1 MEDNHLPLSYSCR
14 PTTQKNALIK
24 PKKKEISCKF
34 TPQFESNDFRM
45 TNNSAITTIRACWRE
60 LYGQEADLLLEDFLD
75 EADKIKGDLHFAP
88 HNPGWYKDA
97 IVYSLYVDLFNG
109 TFEGLIQKLDYLRQ
123 LGVSCLWLL
132 PILDSPMRD
141 AGFDIRNYE
150 SIRSDLLG
158 LPDDAPDET
167 KQAAFRHFLKEAH
180 KRNIHVIFDIALN
193 HTSEEHRWFRESR
206 KSPDNPYR
214 DYYIWNR
221 DTDKYK
227 ETRLLFKGMCPSN
240 WEADGDWFFFHRF
253 FEFQPDLNY
262 RNPKVL
268 LEIGRILTFW
278 LSQGVDGFR
287 ADAIPYVWKEDGTNC
302 ENLPQTHTII
312 RFIRALFEYVRP
324 ETLLLAEA
332 CQPPVEVV
340 KYFGAGDECHAGYH
354 FPLMPQIFKA
364 LAIQSSEPIRQVL
377 HPSVTPA
384 IDKTNQ
390 WFMFLRLHDELTL
403 EMVTPEDRQII
414 YSHYCRDPRWDFRVG
429 EGISARVADLLDRN
443 PQKIGLAYSI
453 MLSLPGTPVIYYGDE
468 FGKVNDEAYYYEMK
482 TFTGK
487 DDTRFFVRGRV
498 DWKQVALDLANK
510 DTFAS
515 SVNSRIKQ
523 MLHSRKKYN
532 AFGRGNIEWFDL
544 QNEDGTSAKQILAF
558 TRSLLDDKIMVIN
571 NISDLPVTLHIPSN
585 IVLSPGTDIL
595 GNYMDYMEGS
605 GTLRLPAW
613 GYTWIKI

>member
-1 MEDNHLPLSYSCR
+1 M
-14 PTTQKNALIK
+14 
-24 PKKKEISCKF
+24 
-34 TPQFESNDFRM
+34 M
-45 TNNSAITTIRACWRE
+45 THSAILKMRTCWRE
-60 LYGQEADLLLEDFLD
+60 LYGDGSDLLFDAFITEADS
-75 EADKIKGDLHFAP
+75 IKAGLQFPP
-88 HNPGWYKDA
+88 HSPGWYKDA

-109 TFEGLIQKLDYLRQ
+109 TFEGLTDKLDYLSE
-123 LGVSCLWLL
+123 LGVTCLWLL

-141 AGFDIRNYE
+141 AGFDIRNYD
-150 SIRSDLLG
+150 SIRSELLG
-158 LPDDAPDET
+158 LPDDAPDAS
-167 KQAAFRHFLKEAH
+167 KQAAFRRFLQEAH
-180 KRNIHVIFDIALN
+180 QRDIRVIFDIALN
-193 HTSEEHRWFRESR
+193 HTSDEHRWFRESR
-206 KSPDNPYR
+206 KSTDNPYR

-221 DTDKYK
+221 DTAKYK

-240 WEADGDWFFFHRF
+240 WEADGDWYFFHRF

-268 LEIGRILTFW
+268 LEIGRILIFW

-332 CQPPVEVV
+332 NQPPLEVV
-340 KYFGAGDECHAGYH
+340 KYFGDGDECHAGYH

-364 LAIQSSEPIRQVL
+364 LAVQRSEPIIQVFQ
-377 HPSVTPA
+377 PAVTPA
-384 IDKTNQ
+384 IHDSNQ

-403 EMVTPEDRQII
+403 EMVTEEDRRII
-414 YSHYCRDPRWDFRVG
+414 HSFYCRDPRWDFRVG
-429 EGISARVADLLDRN
+429 EGISARIADLLERN

-468 FGKVNDEAYYYEMK
+468 FGKVNDEDYYYEMK

-487 DDTRFFVRGRV
+487 DDTRFLVRGHIHWTEV
-498 DWKQVALDLANK
+498 LDELAQEDSFAAQVN
-510 DTFAS
+510 T
-515 SVNSRIKQ
+515 RIRQ
-523 MLHSRKKYN
+523 MLRTRKLHKV
-532 AFGRGNIEWFDL
+532 FGRGDL
-544 QNEDGTSAKQILAF
+544 QWSNLHLTDGSEALQVLSF
-558 TRSLLDDKIMVIN
+558 TRNLPDEKVLVVH
-571 NISDLPVTLHIPSN
+571 NISDFSVELRIPSA
-585 IVLSPGTDIL
+585 ITFKSVKDML
-595 GNYMDYMEGS
+595 GNSIDYAAGS

>member
-1 MEDNHLPLSYSCR
+1 M
-14 PTTQKNALIK
+14 
-24 PKKKEISCKF
+24 
-34 TPQFESNDFRM
+34 
-45 TNNSAITTIRACWRE
+45 RACWRE
-60 LYGQEADLLLEDFLD
+60 LYGNDADILLD
-75 EADKIKGDLHFAP
+75 EFLAESGKIKGNLQFVP

-97 IVYSLYVDLFNG
+97 IVYSLYVDLFNS
-109 TFEGLIQKLDYLRQ
+109 TFEGLIGKLDYLSQ

-150 SIRSDLLG
+150 SIRADLLG
-158 LPDDAPDET
+158 LPEEAPDTT
-167 KQAAFRHFLKEAH
+167 KQAAFRHFLQEAH
-180 KRNIHVIFDIALN
+180 KRDIRVIFDIALN

-214 DYYIWNR
+214 DYYIWNC
-221 DTDKYK
+221 DTEKYK

-240 WEADGDWFFFHRF
+240 WEADGGWFFFHRF

-268 LEIGRILTFW
+268 LEIGHILIFW

-287 ADAIPYVWKEDGTNC
+287 ADAIPYIWKEDGTNC

-340 KYFGAGDECHAGYH
+340 RYFGTGDECHAGYH

-364 LAIQSSEPIRQVL
+364 LAVQSSEPIRQVL

-384 IDKTNQ
+384 IDEANQ

-403 EMVTPEDRQII
+403 EMVTPEDRLII
-414 YSHYCRDPRWDFRVG
+414 HSHYCRDLRWDFRMG
-429 EGISARVADLLDRN
+429 EGISARVADLLDRY
-443 PQKIGLAYSI
+443 PEKIGLAYSI
-453 MLSLPGTPVIYYGDE
+453 ILSLPGTPVIYYGDE

-498 DWKQVALDLANK
+498 DWPKVILDLAKK
-510 DTFAS
+510 DSFAY
-515 SVNSRIKQ
+515 SVNSRIKK
-523 MLHSRKKYN
+523 MLHTRRKHQV
-532 AFGRGNIEWFDL
+532 FGRGNIEWRDML
-544 QNEDGTSAKQILAF
+544 KIDGTPAKQILSF
-558 TRSLLDDKIMVIN
+558 TRALSGDKILIIN
-571 NISDLPVTLHIPSN
+571 NISDLPVELLIPSELFGTPN
-585 IVLSPGTDIL
+585 IDLL
-595 GNYMDYMEGS
+595 GNSLDNQNDS
-605 GTLRLPAW
+605 DILRLPAW
-613 GYTWIKI
+613 GYAWIKL

>member
-1 MEDNHLPLSYSCR
+1 
-14 PTTQKNALIK
+14 
-24 PKKKEISCKF
+24 
-34 TPQFESNDFRM
+34 M
-45 TNNSAITTIRACWRE
+45 TNTPAVDTMRSCWRE
-60 LYGQEADLLLEDFLD
+60 LYDNEADILFDEFLA
-75 EADKIKGDLHFAP
+75 EAINIKGDLHFGS

-97 IVYSLYVDLFNG
+97 IVYALYVDLFNG
-109 TFEGLIQKLDYLRQ
+109 TFEGLISKLDYLRQ

-141 AGFDIRNYE
+141 AGFDIRDYK
-150 SIRSDLLG
+150 SIRADLLG
-158 LPDDAPDET
+158 LPVEAQDST
-167 KQAAFRHFLKEAH
+167 RQAAFRHFLEEAH
-180 KRNIHVIFDIALN
+180 KRDIHVIFDIALN
-193 HTSEEHRWFRESR
+193 HTSEEHFWFRESR

-214 DYYIWNR
+214 DYYIWNH
-221 DTDKYK
+221 DTDKFK

-240 WEADGDWFFFHRF
+240 WEADGDWFYFHRF

-268 LEIGRILTFW
+268 VEIGRILTFW

-302 ENLPQTHTII
+302 ENLPKTHTII
-312 RFIRALFEYVRP
+312 RFIRALFEFVRP

-332 CQPPVEVV
+332 CQPPLEVV
-340 KYFGAGDECHAGYH
+340 KYFGVGDECHAGYH

-384 IDKTNQ
+384 IADINQ

-403 EMVTPEDRQII
+403 EMVTPEDRHII
-414 YSHYCRDPRWDFRVG
+414 HSHYCRDQRWDFRVG
-429 EGISARVADLLDRN
+429 EGISARVADLFDHD

-468 FGKVNDEAYYYEMK
+468 FGKVNDEEYYYEMK

-498 DWKQVALDLANK
+498 DWPTVTADLANK
-510 DTFAS
+510 DSFAF
-515 SVNSRIKQ
+515 SVNSRIRQ
-523 MLHSRKKYN
+523 LLHSRKKHN
-532 AFGRGNIEWFDL
+532 AFGRGNMEWIGL
-544 QNEDGTSAKQILAF
+544 HKLDGTPANQVLSFIRKLAG
-558 TRSLLDDKIMVIN
+558 DKILVVN
-571 NISDLPVTLHIPSN
+571 NISESPVVLCISSELAITSGADVLGLPLDYLPGSN
-585 IVLSPGTDIL
+585 I
-595 GNYMDYMEGS
+595 
-605 GTLRLPAW
+605 LRLPAW
-613 GYTWIKI
+613 GYTWIKL

>member
-1 MEDNHLPLSYSCR
+1 
-14 PTTQKNALIK
+14 
-24 PKKKEISCKF
+24 
-34 TPQFESNDFRM
+34 M
-45 TNNSAITTIRACWRE
+45 TNITAIDTMRFCWRE
-60 LYGQEADLLLEDFLD
+60 LYGPDAENLLNEFLAEAET
-75 EADKIKGDLHFAP
+75 IKSDLHFLP
-88 HNPGWYKDA
+88 HNQGWYKDA
-97 IVYSLYVDLFNG
+97 TVYALYVDLFNG
-109 TFEGLIQKLDYLRQ
+109 TFEGLIQKLDYLSE

-141 AGFDIRNYE
+141 AGFDIRDYK
-150 SIRSDLLG
+150 SIRPGLLG
-158 LPDDAPDET
+158 LPDESPDLL
-167 KQAAFRHFLKEAH
+167 KQAAFRHFLEEAH
-180 KRNIHVIFDIALN
+180 KRDIRVIFDIALN
-193 HTSEEHRWFRESR
+193 HTSEEHSWFRESR
-206 KSPDNPYR
+206 KSPDNAYR

-268 LEIGRILTFW
+268 IEIGRILTFW

-364 LAIQSSEPIRQVL
+364 LAVQSSEPIRQVL

-384 IDKTNQ
+384 IDETNQ

-403 EMVTPEDRQII
+403 EMVTPDDRQII
-414 YSHYCRDPRWDFRVG
+414 HSHYCRDPRWDFRVG
-429 EGISARVADLLDRN
+429 EGISARVADLLDRH

-468 FGKVNDEAYYYEMK
+468 FGKVNDEDYYYEMK

-498 DWKQVALDLANK
+498 NWDQVTVDLSKK
-510 DTFAS
+510 DSFAS
-515 SVNSRIKQ
+515 SVNSRIRQ
-523 MLHSRKKYN
+523 MLHTRKKHL
-532 AFGRGNIEWFDL
+532 AFGRGNIVWIDL
-544 QNEDGTSAKQILAF
+544 HKLDGTIANEVLSF
-558 TRSLLDDKIMVIN
+558 TRKFLKDRILVIN
-571 NISDLPVTLHIPSN
+571 NISDLPVVLHIPSEL
-585 IVLSPGTDIL
+585 ILSPGIDML
-595 GNYMDYMEGS
+595 GNPMDYIGGS
-605 GTLRLPAW
+605 DILRLPAW
-613 GYTWIKI
+613 GFTWIKL